1 MKVGTR
7 RAWARAG
14 AGVAAQ
20 LLTGSLVLTCALVGT
35 GGPAQADP
43 APRADLSVSAA
54 GTPLTT
60 DTTRAKA
67 RPFKVAITNSGPHT
81 AQNVVLEVDLAGL
94 DRDLV
99 GYLAPRGC
107 RGSGQKYRCSFGPV
121 ASHGVMEFSVAL
133 YAKGG
138 TGPAG
143 SFAVSATSSTAD
155 PDRSNNSAGVQ
166 VEVVARSFDL
176 VAVAFD
182 VYADDDTEPV
192 ELLPVAPGHR
202 AWLRWFAV
210 NRGSGGSR
218 GGGAT
223 RGVSYTVALP
233 AHVTFAEHREGC
245 AYSPDN
251 RRMTCQDPDA
261 VLARGTASGYVADP
275 VRVVVDRL
283 ARGPVLV
290 GGTVSAYALEQ
301 LTADAAARLGVAA
314 GPRVKALTEAQQEQL
329 AEAAHGG
336 NAARYDVHVS
346 MRQLAAGSGGG
357 LPITGAQA
365 GLAGLLGLAV
375 LATGGVLLVMAR
387 RRRLVLVTPDER
399 PPAR

>member
-1 MKVGTR
+1 
-7 RAWARAG
+7 
-14 AGVAAQ
+14 
-20 LLTGSLVLTCALVGT
+20 
-35 GGPAQADP
+35 
-43 APRADLSVSAA
+43 
-54 GTPLTT
+54 
-60 DTTRAKA
+60 
-67 RPFKVAITNSGPHT
+67 
-81 AQNVVLEVDLAGL
+81 
-94 DRDLV
+94 
-99 GYLAPRGC
+99 
-107 RGSGQKYRCSFGPV
+107 
-121 ASHGVMEFSVAL
+121 
-133 YAKGG
+133 
-138 TGPAG
+138 
-143 SFAVSATSSTAD
+143 
-155 PDRSNNSAGVQ
+155 DRSNNSAEVQ

-182 VYADDDTEPV
+182 VYAGDDTEPV

-218 GGGAT
+218 GGAT

-301 LTADAAARLGVAA
+301 LTADAVARLDTAA
-314 GPRVKALTEAQQEQL
+314 GPRVKALTETQQEQL
-329 AEAAHGG
+329 AEAATGG
-336 NAARYDVHVS
+336 NAARYNVHVS
-346 MRQLAAGSGGG
+346 VRQLAAGSGGG

-365 GLAGLLGLAV
+365 GLVGVVGLAV
-375 LATGGVLLVMAR
+375 LAAGGVLFVMAR

-399 PPAR
+399 SPTT

>member
-7 RAWARAG
+7 HAWERAG
-14 AGVAAQ
+14 AGAVAQ
-20 LLTGSLVLTCALVGT
+20 LLTGSLVLTCALIGT

-43 APRADLSVSAA
+43 APRADLSVSAV

-60 DTTRAKA
+60 DTTRARA
-67 RPFKVAITNSGPHT
+67 RSFKVAITNSGPHT

-94 DRDLV
+94 DRAMV

-107 RGSGQKYRCSFGPV
+107 RGSGQRYRCSFGPV
-121 ASHGVMEFSVAL
+121 ASHGVMEFSVAV
-133 YAKGG
+133 YSRGG

-143 SFAVSATSSTAD
+143 SLAVSVTSGTAD
-155 PDRSNNSAGVQ
+155 PDRSNNSAEVQ

-182 VYADDDTEPV
+182 VYAGDDTEPV

-218 GGGAT
+218 GGAT

-301 LTADAAARLGVAA
+301 LTADAVARLDTAA
-314 GPRVKALTEAQQEQL
+314 GPRVKALTETQQEQL
-329 AEAAHGG
+329 AEAATGG
-336 NAARYDVHVS
+336 NAARYNVHVS
-346 MRQLAAGSGGG
+346 VRQLAAGSGGG

-365 GLAGLLGLAV
+365 GLVGVVGLAV
-375 LATGGVLLVMAR
+375 LAAGGVLFVMAR

-399 PPAR
+399 SPTT